1 MKPTTSHP
9 VLRTA
14 TLCGVVTGA
23 LCIAWFLFLYS
34 SGNDPYGPKR
44 MLSSFFVPIAAVISQ
59 FLLRRY
65 YEPDGPG
72 LRKSVGA
79 GALTAL
85 VTALV
90 AAVGL
95 YAFARLTGPE
105 LIAQHVTETRQMLES
120 TKAIY
125 LKEAN
130 GLQQYQAILRN
141 LATNAVGLAQDEFTK
156 KLVIGLLLAIP
167 GGVFLRK

>member
-1 MKPTTSHP
+1 
-9 VLRTA
+9 
-14 TLCGVVTGA
+14 
-23 LCIAWFLFLYS
+23 
-34 SGNDPYGPKR
+34 
-44 MLSSFFVPIAAVISQ
+44 MLSSFFVPVAAVISQ
-59 FLLRRY
+59 ILLRRY
-65 YEPDGPG
+65 YKPEGPG
-72 LRKSVGA
+72 LGKAVGV

-85 VTALV
+85 VAAVV
-90 AAVGL
+90 AAAGL
-95 YAFARLTGPE
+95 YTFARLLGPE
-105 LIAQHVTETRQMLES
+105 LIARHLAETRQMLES

-141 LATNAVGLAQDEFTK
+141 LAINAVGLAQDEFSK